1 MCKDVKECVRA
12 CEHLRGHVKMCKG
25 MWERVCKGMRERV
38 CKGMRGH
45 LRSCKCMP
53 GCVRMYE
60 YG

>member
-1 MCKDVKECVRA
+1 MCKDVQECVRA

-25 MWERVCKGMRERV
+25 MREGV

-45 LRSCKCMP
+45 LRSCECMP

-60 YG
+60 HG

>member
-1 MCKDVKECVRA
+1 MCKDVQECVRA

-25 MWERVCKGMRERV
+25 MWEGV

-45 LRSCKCMP
+45 LRSCECMP

-60 YG
+60 HG